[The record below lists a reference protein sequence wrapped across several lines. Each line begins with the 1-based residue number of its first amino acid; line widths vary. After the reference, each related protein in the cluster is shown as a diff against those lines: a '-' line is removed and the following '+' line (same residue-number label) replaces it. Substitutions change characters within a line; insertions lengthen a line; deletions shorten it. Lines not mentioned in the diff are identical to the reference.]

1 MSWCV
6 LRKTNWS
13 QLLILRMSS
22 GRLVPA
28 GPPVTDSRTSFCSIY
43 RFDSPNSPCSSPS
56 SSLFA
61 LPLQHP
67 PSLPPPPSR
76 VPAGAP
82 PRRPHGGD
90 RDPRRLLCRPLS
102 LHRTRQEGPPPAQT
116 STSILSNLFP
126 TKPTPTVAKKTPTPT
141 KAKITTSA
149 KATPK
154 STKASTKTAASTTQL
169 SATGAAWA
177 WYQGEGVDARTRQ
190 QRQATVVGALVLL
203 GALAPTVAGLRGG
216 RPGKRGGG
224 NPITWS
230 SAQLVMPRLS
240 MPSLGIPSS
249 VSGGAKSEYGLVMPG
264 NKRVD
269 PVVPTTT
276 AAENK
281 ASAQAWIQNWRTSG
295 AGGRSTGG
303 VGESQAVLG
312 GMVATLVMIA
322 AALGNL

>member
-1 MSWCV
+1 MSPQA
-6 LRKTNWS
+6 L
-13 QLLILRMSS
+13 
-22 GRLVPA
+22 
-28 GPPVTDSRTSFCSIY
+28 PPVVRTAVTVTLVGFSAA
-43 RFDSPNSPCSSPS
+43 
-56 SSLFA
+56 LFPPAA
-61 LPLQHP
+61 LAQK
-67 PSLPPPPSR
+67 
-76 VPAGAP
+76 A
-82 PRRPHGGD
+82 
-90 RDPRRLLCRPLS
+90 
-102 LHRTRQEGPPPAQT
+102 PPPAQT

-126 TKPTPTVAKKTPTPT
+126 TKPPPPVPKKTPTPP
-141 KAKITTSA
+141 KAQITTSA

-269 PVVPTTT
+269 PVVATTT